1 MCKAVFI
8 MSQSQIVEWKQFAR
22 REGFAMEWKRNIR
35 KAAVLAASLC
45 MVFSGAILGNTERV
59 AEARAQVRVADRE
72 MKKSRDYQSSP
83 IYERAHRIIYGM
95 NPPQGP
101 DGRIRIAIVIN
112 GDENIIVKNRVK
124 DEIYAQLR
132 RKFPREEFAV
142 MKGTDITTK
151 LLQYAEDQ
159 FYDDRGT
166 AVVSNS
172 ADGSNRS
179 VRPDSGIVSG
189 VLHGV
194 TDFLYGA
201 SGTSRSGH
209 DTTMTKHERLD
220 VDSVP
225 VRMQPRGMADL
236 KRDDYVRAGRECD
249 YDYVFVATLTNGA
262 AVDTKHN
269 FVVFNSI
276 TNHKNIW
283 LRLRFVDTDS
293 GDYLYRNDI
302 AVEGETHN
310 GSRDSG
316 RILQRAVREA
326 MKEALDD
333 IDVTY

>member
-1 MCKAVFI
+1 MGRKNIIWLLCVVFCTVMFSSFGNI
-8 MSQSQIVEWKQFAR
+8 ANAR
-22 REGFAMEWKRNIR
+22 AH
-35 KAAVLAASLC
+35 VS
-45 MVFSGAILGNTERV
+45 V
-59 AEARAQVRVADRE
+59 AERE
-72 MKKSRDYQSSP
+72 MKKSRDYQKSDL
-83 IYERAHRIIYGM
+83 YERARRIIYGQ
-95 NPPQGP
+95 NPPSGP
-101 DGRIRIAIVIN
+101 EGRVRIAVVIN

-132 RKFPREEFAV
+132 KKFPREEFAV

-166 AVVSNS
+166 ATVSSS
-172 ADGSNRS
+172 ADGSTGTA
-179 VRPDSGIVSG
+179 RPDSGVVSG

-201 SGTSRSGH
+201 TGTSRPGH
-209 DTTMTKHERLD
+209 DTQMTKNERLD
-220 VDSVP
+220 VDGVP

-236 KRDDYVRAGRECD
+236 RRSDYVRAGRECD

-269 FVVFNSI
+269 FVLFNSI

-283 LRLRFVDTDS
+283 LRLRFVDTES

-302 AVEGETHN
+302 AVQGEAHN

-333 IDVTY
+333 ITVSF

>member
-1 MCKAVFI
+1 MKL
-8 MSQSQIVEWKQFAR
+8 
-22 REGFAMEWKRNIR
+22 NIR
-35 KAAVLAASLC
+35 KAFLLAVSLC
-45 MVFSGAILGNTERV
+45 ALLGLGIINVFDQT

-83 IYERAHRIIYGM
+83 VYDRAHRIIYGQ

-132 RKFPREEFAV
+132 KKFPREEFAV

-159 FYDDRGT
+159 FYDERGT
-166 AVVSNS
+166 ASVTSS
-172 ADGSNRS
+172 ADGSTGTA
-179 VRPDSGIVSG
+179 RPDSGVVSS

-201 SGTSRSGH
+201 TGTSRPGH
-209 DTTMTKHERLD
+209 DTQMTKNERLD
-220 VDSVP
+220 VDGVP

-236 KRDDYVRAGRECD
+236 RRGDYVRAGRECD

-269 FVVFNSI
+269 FILFNSV

-283 LRLRFVDTDS
+283 LRLRFVDMES

-302 AVEGETHN
+302 AVQGEAHN

-333 IDVTY
+333 ISVTY

>member
-1 MCKAVFI
+1 MKWNVRQKMMVPVLLCTMLFSGI
-8 MSQSQIVEWKQFAR
+8 MSNFEQTV
-22 REGFAMEWKRNIR
+22 
-35 KAAVLAASLC
+35 
-45 MVFSGAILGNTERV
+45 
-59 AEARAQVRVADRE
+59 EARAQVRVADRE
-72 MKKSRDYQSSP
+72 MKKSRDYQKSDL
-83 IYERAHRIIYGM
+83 YERARHIIYGQ
-95 NPPQGP
+95 NPPSGP
-101 DGRIRIAIVIN
+101 EGRVRIAVVIN

-166 AVVSNS
+166 ATVSSS
-172 ADGSNRS
+172 ADGSTGTA
-179 VRPDSGIVSG
+179 RPDSGIVSG

-201 SGTSRSGH
+201 AGTSRPGH
-209 DTTMTKHERLD
+209 DTQMTKNERLD
-220 VDSVP
+220 VDGVP

-236 KRDDYVRAGRECD
+236 RRGDYVRAGRECD

-269 FVVFNSI
+269 FVLFNSI

-283 LRLRFVDTDS
+283 LRLRFVDTES

-302 AVEGETHN
+302 AVQGEAHN

-333 IDVTY
+333 ISVTY

>member
-1 MCKAVFI
+1 MKRKRKFIFMAVSLCAVFCA
-8 MSQSQIVEWKQFAR
+8 SVFAD
-22 REGFAMEWKRNIR
+22 
-35 KAAVLAASLC
+35 S
-45 MVFSGAILGNTERV
+45 SHV

-72 MKKSRDYQSSP
+72 MKKSRDYQSSQL
-83 IYERAHRIIYGM
+83 YDRAHRIIYGM

-101 DGRIRIAIVIN
+101 EGRVRIAIVIN

-132 RKFPREEFAV
+132 KKFPREEFAV
-142 MKGTDITTK
+142 MKGTDVTTK
-151 LLQYAEDQ
+151 LLQYAEDK

-166 AVVSNS
+166 ASVSS
-172 ADGSNRS
+172 TADGSTGTA
-179 VRPDSGIVSG
+179 RPDSGVVSG

-201 SGTSRSGH
+201 AGTSRPGH
-209 DTTMTKHERLD
+209 DTHVTKNDRLD
-220 VDSVP
+220 VDGMP
-225 VRMQPRGMADL
+225 VRIQPRGIADL
-236 KRDDYVRAGRECD
+236 RREDYVRAGRECD

-269 FVVFNSI
+269 FILFNSI
-276 TNHKNIW
+276 TNHKNVW

-302 AVEGETHN
+302 AVQGEAHN

-326 MKEALDD
+326 MREAMDD
-333 IDVTY
+333 IDVNY

>member
-1 MCKAVFI
+1 MKRKRKFIFMAVSLCAVFCA
-8 MSQSQIVEWKQFAR
+8 SVFAD
-22 REGFAMEWKRNIR
+22 
-35 KAAVLAASLC
+35 S
-45 MVFSGAILGNTERV
+45 SHV

-72 MKKSRDYQSSP
+72 MKKSRDYQSSHL
-83 IYERAHRIIYGM
+83 YERAHRIIYGM

-101 DGRIRIAIVIN
+101 DGRVRIAIVIN

-124 DEIYAQLR
+124 DEIYTQLR
-132 RKFPREEFAV
+132 KKFPREEFAV
-142 MKGTDITTK
+142 MKGTDVTTK
-151 LLQYAEDQ
+151 LLQYAEDK

-166 AVVSNS
+166 TTVETEV
-172 ADGSNRS
+172 DGSGKTH
-179 VRPDSGIVSG
+179 RPDSGIVSG
-189 VLHGV
+189 VIHGIH
-194 TDFLYGA
+194 DFLGGA
-201 SGTSRSGH
+201 TGSTRPEH
-209 DTTMTKHERLD
+209 DTKMIKSERLD
-220 VDSVP
+220 VDGVP

-236 KRDDYVRAGRECD
+236 KREDYVRAGRECE

-269 FVVFNSI
+269 FVLFNSI

-302 AVEGETHN
+302 AVQGEAHN

-326 MKEALDD
+326 MHEALDD
-333 IDVTY
+333 IEVKY

>member
-1 MCKAVFI
+1 MCSNTSITLDAI
-8 MSQSQIVEWKQFAR
+8 MTGNRLAR
-22 REGFAMEWKRNIR
+22 REGIRVRWKRDIR
-35 KAAVLAASLC
+35 NAIVLAASLC
-45 MVFSGAILGNTERV
+45 VVFYGAMLDKTVQV

-72 MKKSRDYQSSP
+72 MKKSRDYQASP
-83 IYERAHRIIYGM
+83 LYERAHRIIYGM

-101 DGRIRIAIVIN
+101 DGRVRIAIVIN

-124 DEIYAQLR
+124 DEIYMQLR

-151 LLQYAEDQ
+151 LLQYAEDK
-159 FYDDRGT
+159 FYDERGT
-166 AVVSNS
+166 VSVSSS
-172 ADGSNRS
+172 ADGSTKTD
-179 VRPDSGIVSG
+179 RPDSGIVSG

-194 TDFLYGA
+194 TDFLWGA
-201 SGTSRSGH
+201 AGTSRPGH
-209 DTTMTKHERLD
+209 NTQITKNERLD

-236 KRDDYVRAGRECD
+236 RREDYVRAGRECD

-269 FVVFNSI
+269 FVLFNSI

-283 LRLRFVDTDS
+283 LRLRFVDMES

-302 AVEGETHN
+302 AVQGEAHN

-333 IDVTY
+333 ISVTY

>member
-1 MCKAVFI
+1 MKL
-8 MSQSQIVEWKQFAR
+8 
-22 REGFAMEWKRNIR
+22 NIR
-35 KAAVLAASLC
+35 KAFLLAVSLC
-45 MVFSGAILGNTERV
+45 ALLGLGIINDFDQT

-72 MKKSRDYQSSP
+72 MKKSRDYQSAP
-83 IYERAHRIIYGM
+83 VYDRAHRIIYGQ

-132 RKFPREEFAV
+132 KKFPREEFAV

-159 FYDDRGT
+159 FYDERGT
-166 AVVSNS
+166 ASVTSS
-172 ADGSNRS
+172 ADGSTGTA
-179 VRPDSGIVSG
+179 RPDSGVVSS

-201 SGTSRSGH
+201 TGTSRPGH
-209 DTTMTKHERLD
+209 DTQMTKNERLD
-220 VDSVP
+220 VDGVP

-236 KRDDYVRAGRECD
+236 RRGDYVRAGRECD

-269 FVVFNSI
+269 FILFNSV

-283 LRLRFVDTDS
+283 LRLRFVDMES

-302 AVEGETHN
+302 AVQGEAHN

-333 IDVTY
+333 ISVTY